1 MYLMSPALVGRLFP
15 TVPPGKP
22 SFSIDNGNYL
32 KTVYLSQLPHPGTET
47 ESPALQVDS
56 LSTEPPEKVW
66 GGGFIPVLNLKI
78 LGLLQQQPLSPSPQ
92 VH

>member
-1 MYLMSPALVGRLFP
+1 MGFP
-15 TVPPGKP
+15 RQEYWSGLPFPYPG
-22 SFSIDNGNYL
+22 D
-32 KTVYLSQLPHPGTET
+32 LPHPGTET

-78 LGLLQQQPLSPSPQ
+78 LGLLQRQPLSLIPQ